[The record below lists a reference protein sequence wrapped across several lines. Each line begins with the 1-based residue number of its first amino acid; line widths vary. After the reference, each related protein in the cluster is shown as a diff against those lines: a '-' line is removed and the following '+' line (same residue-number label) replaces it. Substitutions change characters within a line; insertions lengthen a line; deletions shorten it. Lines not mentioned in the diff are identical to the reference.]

1 MKNLSQFLNFAAVA
15 RHGSFAHAARE
26 LSLAPSSVAKSI
38 ARLEQELGVRLFHR
52 TTRSVRLTEEGQTL
66 FAKCSRLLD
75 EIDALDL
82 RSVSDAG
89 EPAGTLCIGAP
100 IGYGTQVVL
109 PVLTALQRR
118 YPALEFDLR
127 LSDEQVNLVGEGLD
141 AVIRFGALTD
151 SSLIARQFD
160 SQPLV
165 LCASPAYLAAHPKI
179 RAVADLAQH
188 GVVAFRMPTT
198 GRERPLE
205 FVEKGNAVAIAPKS
219 RFRISHGE
227 ALIGAAVQ
235 GAGLVQVPEFMA
247 RRHLDS
253 GALDELLP
261 QCRPAPLPVNVIV
274 PGSRTR
280 PVRVDALIDA
290 LMNGRPGA
298 SYNPLL
304 RSDPHE

>member
-15 RHGSFAHAARE
+15 RHGSFARAARE

-38 ARLEQELGVRLFHR
+38 ARLEQELGVRLFNR
-52 TTRSVRLTEEGQTL
+52 TTRSVHLTEEGQTL
-66 FAKCSRLLD
+66 FARCSRLLD

-82 RSVSDAG
+82 RSVSDAA

-100 IGYGTQVVL
+100 IGYGTQIVL

-118 YPALEFDLR
+118 YPALDFDLR
-127 LSDEQVNLVGEGLD
+127 LSDEQVNVIGEGLD
-141 AVIRFGALTD
+141 AVIRFGALND
-151 SSLIARQFD
+151 SSMIARQFD

-188 GVVAFRMPTT
+188 AVVAFRMPTS
-198 GRERPLE
+198 GRERSLE
-205 FVEKGNAVAIAPKS
+205 FIEKGQAVTIAPKS

-261 QCRPAPLPVNVIV
+261 HCRPAPLPVNVIV

-290 LMNGRPGA
+290 LTNMRPGA
-298 SYNPLL
+298 GYAV
-304 RSDPHE
+304 RA

>member
-15 RHGSFAHAARE
+15 RHGSFARAARE

-38 ARLEQELGVRLFHR
+38 ARLEQELGVRLFNR
-52 TTRSVRLTEEGQTL
+52 TTRSVHLTEEGQTL

-82 RSVSDAG
+82 RSVSDAA

-118 YPALEFDLR
+118 YPALDFDLR
-127 LSDEQVNLVGEGLD
+127 LSDEQVDVVGEGLD
-141 AVIRFGALTD
+141 AVVRFGALND
-151 SSLIARQFD
+151 SSMIARQFD

-188 GVVAFRMPTT
+188 GVVAFRMPTS
-198 GRERPLE
+198 GRERSLE
-205 FVEKGNAVAIAPKS
+205 FVEKGQAVTIAPKS

-261 QCRPAPLPVNVIV
+261 HCRPAPLPVNVIV

-290 LMNGRPGA
+290 LMNMRSGA
-298 SYNPLL
+298 GYAV
-304 RSDPHE
+304 RA

>member
-15 RHGSFAHAARE
+15 RHGGFAHAARE

-52 TTRSVRLTEEGQTL
+52 TTRSVHLTEEGQTL

-82 RSVSDAG
+82 RSVSAAA
-89 EPAGTLCIGAP
+89 EPAGTLSIGAP
-100 IGYGTQVVL
+100 IGYGTQIVL
-109 PVLTALQRR
+109 PALTALQRR

-127 LSDEQVNLVGEGLD
+127 LSDEQVNVVGEGLD
-141 AVIRFGALTD
+141 AVIRFGALND
-151 SSLIARQFD
+151 SSMIARQFD

-188 GVVAFRMPTT
+188 ALVAFRMPTS
-198 GRERPLE
+198 GRERALE
-205 FVEKGNAVAIAPKS
+205 FVEKGHAVTIAPKS

-280 PVRVDALIDA
+280 PARVDVLIDA
-290 LMNGRPGA
+290 LMNSRLGA
-298 SYNPLL
+298 GYAVKA
-304 RSDPHE
+304 